1 MADFEARVAVLEDE
15 KRKLLVSWQRERD
28 EGARKTG
35 A

>member
-1 MADFEARVAVLEDE
+1 MGDLEARVAALEDE
-15 KRKLLVSWQRERD
+15 KRKLLSSWQRERD